1 MYACICKQVTDKE
14 YRENPEARKLCGTG
28 CGKCLEWIDLNKHS
42 NTKYLHIEYEKFRKK
57 RKLKVLSRYLRLL
70 LNRYNC

>member
-28 CGKCLEWIDLNKHS
+28 CGKCLEWIEQNLVPG
-42 NTKYLHIEYEKFRKK
+42 TPY
-57 RKLKVLSRYLRLL
+57 KLIDKDQK
-70 LNRYNC
+70 